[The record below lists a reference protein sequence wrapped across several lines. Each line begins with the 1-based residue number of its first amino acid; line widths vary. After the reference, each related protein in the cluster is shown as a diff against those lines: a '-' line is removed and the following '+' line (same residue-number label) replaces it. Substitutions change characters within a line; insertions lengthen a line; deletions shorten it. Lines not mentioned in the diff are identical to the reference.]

1 MATMQRLTRIFTAAP
16 LAAALAAVTLAGILP
31 AAVSD
36 ARAQAFPSKPV
47 TMVVPFPAGGTTD
60 IVARLTAQ
68 KLSEAWGQPVIVD
81 NRAGAGGNIGSAMV
95 AKAAPDGYT
104 LLMGTV
110 GTHAINASLYAK
122 MPYDVVK
129 DFTPVTNVAAVP
141 NMLVVTPD
149 LPVKSVKELIDYGK
163 KNPGK
168 LNMASSG
175 NGTSIHLSGELFKVM
190 TGVAME
196 HVPYKGSAPALT
208 DLMGGQVQV
217 MFDNMPSALP
227 HVKAGKLR
235 AIAVTTATRS
245 PAMPELPT
253 IAEAGVP
260 GFEAAS
266 WFGLLAPAGTPKEI
280 VAKIHADVV
289 KAMKTTDLTEK
300 MAQQGAVAV
309 GYTPDEFAAYIK
321 TELAKW
327 EKVVKASGARAD

>member
-1 MATMQRLTRIFTAAP
+1 MFATSLTRR
-16 LAAALAAVTLAGILP
+16 LALAALAAVTVAALP
-31 AAVSD
+31 DPSL
-36 ARAQAFPSKPV
+36 AQAWPSKPV
-47 TMVVPFPAGGTTD
+47 TVIVPFPAGGTTD

-110 GTHAINASLYAK
+110 GTHAINASLYDK

-129 DFTPVTNVAAVP
+129 DFAPITNVAAVP
-141 NMLVVTPD
+141 NMLVVTPS
-149 LPVKSVKELIDYGK
+149 LPVNSVPELIAYAK
-163 KNPGK
+163 QNPGK

-190 TGVAME
+190 TGIQME

-217 MFDNMPSALP
+217 MFDNMPSAIA
-227 HVKAGKLR
+227 HVKAGKLK
-235 AIAVTTATRS
+235 AIAVTTAKRS
-245 PAMPELPT
+245 PAMPDLPT
-253 IAEAGVP
+253 IDEAGVK

-280 VAKIHADVV
+280 VAKVQADVV

-300 MAQQGAVAV
+300 MGQQGAAAV
-309 GYTPDEFAAYIK
+309 GNTPDEFAAYIK
-321 TELAKW
+321 AELAKW
-327 EKVVKASGARAD
+327 EKVVKASGAKAD

>member
-1 MATMQRLTRIFTAAP
+1 MFATPLTRRLVLVAAAAVT
-16 LAAALAAVTLAGILP
+16 AAALPTL
-31 AAVSD
+31 SW
-36 ARAQAFPSKPV
+36 AQAFPSRPV
-47 TMVVPFPAGGTTD
+47 TMIVPFPAGGTTD

-68 KLSEAWGQPVIVD
+68 KLSETWGQPVIVD

-95 AKAAPDGYT
+95 AKAVPDGYT

-129 DFTPVTNVAAVP
+129 DFAPITNVAAVP

-149 LPVKSVKELIDYGK
+149 LPVKTVRELIDYGK

-196 HVPYKGSAPALT
+196 HIPYKGSAPALT

-235 AIAVTTATRS
+235 AIAVTAATRS
-245 PAMPELPT
+245 PAMPDLPT

-300 MAQQGAVAV
+300 MGQQGAVAV
-309 GYTPDEFAAYIK
+309 GNTPDEFAAYIK
-321 TELAKW
+321 AELAKW

>member
-1 MATMQRLTRIFTAAP
+1 MTAFPLLRRL
-16 LAAALAAVTLAGILP
+16 ALAVAMVLTAGG
-31 AAVSD
+31 AF
-36 ARAQAFPSKPV
+36 AQAWPSKPV

-60 IVARLTAQ
+60 IVARLAAQ

-110 GTHAINASLYAK
+110 GTHAINASLYEK

-129 DFTPVTNVAAVP
+129 DFAPITNVAAVP
-141 NMLVVTPD
+141 NMLVINPA
-149 LPVKSVKELIDYGK
+149 LPVNSVKELIDYGK

-190 TGVAME
+190 TGVQME
-196 HVPYKGSAPALT
+196 HIPYKGSAPALT
-208 DLMGGQVQV
+208 DMMGGQVQV

-227 HVKAGKLR
+227 HVKSGKLK
-235 AIAVTTATRS
+235 ALAVTTLTRS
-245 PAMPELPT
+245 PAVPDLPT
-253 IAEAGVP
+253 IDEAGVK

-280 VAKIHADVV
+280 VAKVQADIA

-309 GYTPDEFAAYIK
+309 GNTPDEFAAYIRQ
-321 TELAKW
+321 ELAKW
-327 EKVVKASGARAD
+327 EKVVKASGAKAD

>member
-1 MATMQRLTRIFTAAP
+1 MIDRRSLIAYTAAAAATVSVPGRALAQIAAQPMRIVFPFTAGGSGD
-16 LAAALAAVTLAGILP
+16 ALARLLADQLRIGL
-31 AAVSD
+31 D
-36 ARAQAFPSKPV
+36 
-47 TMVVPFPAGGTTD
+47 
-60 IVARLTAQ
+60 
-68 KLSEAWGQPVIVD
+68 QPVIVD

-289 KAMKTTDLTEK
+289 KAMKTTDLTAK

-309 GYTPDEFAAYIK
+309 GNTPDEFAAYIK
-321 TELAKW
+321 AELAKW

>member
-1 MATMQRLTRIFTAAP
+1 MAPMQRLIRFF
-16 LAAALAAVTLAGILP
+16 AAAVAAITLSGILP
-31 AAVSD
+31 ATLTN
-36 ARAQAFPSKPV
+36 ARAQAWPSKPV

-60 IVARLTAQ
+60 IVARLVAA
-68 KLSEAWGQPVIVD
+68 KLSEVWGQPVIID

-129 DFTPVTNVAAVP
+129 DFQPITNVAAVP
-141 NMLVVTPD
+141 NMLVVHPE
-149 LPVKSVKELIDYGK
+149 LPVKTVKDLIDYGK

-175 NGTSIHLSGELFKVM
+175 NGTSIHLAGELFKVM
-190 TGVAME
+190 TGVQME
-196 HVPYKGSAPALT
+196 HIPYKGSAPAIT
-208 DLMGGQVQV
+208 DLIGGQVQV

-245 PAMPELPT
+245 AAMPDLPT
-253 IAEAGVP
+253 IAEAGLP

-266 WFGLLAPAGTPKEI
+266 WFGMLAPAGTPKEI
-280 VAKIHADVV
+280 VAKIHGDVV
-289 KAMKTTDLTEK
+289 KLAKSTDLSAK
-300 MAQQGAVAV
+300 LAQQGAVPV
-309 GYTPDEFAAYIK
+309 LNTPDEFTAYIK
-321 TELAKW
+321 AELAKW

>member
-1 MATMQRLTRIFTAAP
+1 MTPMQRLRSFTLTA
-16 LAAALAAVTLAGILP
+16 AAALLVAGS
-31 AAVSD
+31 AF
-36 ARAQAFPSKPV
+36 AQAYPSKPV
-47 TMVVPFPAGGTTD
+47 TMIVPFPAGGTTD

-81 NRAGAGGNIGSAMV
+81 NRAGAGGNIGSGMV

-104 LLMGTV
+104 ILMGTV
-110 GTHAINASLYAK
+110 GTHAINASLYEK

-129 DFTPVTNVAAVP
+129 DFAPITNVAAVP
-141 NMLVVTPD
+141 NMLVINPA
-149 LPVKSVKELIDYGK
+149 LPVNSVKELIEYGK

-196 HVPYKGSAPALT
+196 HIPYKGSAPALT
-208 DLMGGQVQV
+208 DMMGGSVQV

-227 HVKAGKLR
+227 HVKAGKLK
-235 AIAVTTATRS
+235 ALAVTTATRS
-245 PAMPELPT
+245 PAIDLPT

-280 VAKIHADVV
+280 IAKIQADVV

-300 MAQQGAVAV
+300 MGQQGAVAV
-309 GYTPDEFAAYIK
+309 GNTPDEFAAYIK
-321 TELAKW
+321 VELAKW
-327 EKVVKASGARAD
+327 EKVVKASGAKAD

>member
-1 MATMQRLTRIFTAAP
+1 MSAILPLRRLV
-16 LAAALAAVTLAGILP
+16 LAAALALVAT
-31 AAVSD
+31 AA
-36 ARAQAFPSKPV
+36 APQAQAQAFPSKPV
-47 TMVVPFPAGGTTD
+47 TVIVPFPAGGTTD

-110 GTHAINASLYAK
+110 GTHAINASLYEK

-129 DFTPVTNVAAVP
+129 DFAPITNVAAVP
-141 NMLVVTPD
+141 NMLVVNPA
-149 LPVKSVKELIDYGK
+149 LPVNSVKELIDYGK

-175 NGTSIHLSGELFKVM
+175 NGTSIHLAGELFKVM
-190 TGVAME
+190 TGVQME
-196 HVPYKGSAPALT
+196 HIPYKGSAPALT

-235 AIAVTTATRS
+235 AIAVTTLKRS
-245 PAMPELPT
+245 PAMPDLPT
-253 IAEAGVP
+253 IDEAGVK

-280 VAKIHADVV
+280 VAKVQADVV

-300 MAQQGAVAV
+300 MAQQGAAAV
-309 GYTPDEFAAYIK
+309 GNTPDEFAAYIK
-321 TELAKW
+321 VELAKW
-327 EKVVKASGARAD
+327 EKVVKASGAKAD

>member
-1 MATMQRLTRIFTAAP
+1 MAPMQRLRRFAFAFTATL
-16 LAAALAAVTLAGILP
+16 LATGAAF
-31 AAVSD
+31 
-36 ARAQAFPSKPV
+36 AQAYPSKPV
-47 TMVVPFPAGGTTD
+47 TMIVPFPAGGTTD

-68 KLSEAWGQPVIVD
+68 KLSEAWGQPVVVD

-104 LLMGTV
+104 ILMGTV
-110 GTHAINASLYAK
+110 GTHAINASLYEK

-129 DFTPVTNVAAVP
+129 DFAPITNVAAVP
-141 NMLVVTPD
+141 NMLVINPA
-149 LPVKSVKELIDYGK
+149 LPVNSVKELIEYGK

-190 TGVAME
+190 TGVQME
-196 HVPYKGSAPALT
+196 HIPYKGSAPALT
-208 DLMGGQVQV
+208 DMMGGQVQV
-217 MFDNMPSALP
+217 MFDNMPSAIN
-227 HVKAGKLR
+227 HVKSGKLK
-235 AIAVTTATRS
+235 ALAVTTATRS
-245 PAMPELPT
+245 PAMPDLPT
-253 IAEAGVP
+253 IDEAGVK

-280 VAKIHADVV
+280 VAKIQADVV

-300 MAQQGAVAV
+300 MAQQGAAAV
-309 GYTPDEFAAYIK
+309 GNTPDEFAAYIK
-321 TELAKW
+321 AELAKW

>member
-1 MATMQRLTRIFTAAP
+1 MAPMQRLIRIF
-16 LAAALAAVTLAGILP
+16 AAAIAAVTCAALP
-31 AAVSD
+31 AAVGD
-36 ARAQAFPSKPV
+36 ARAQAWPSKPV

-60 IVARLTAQ
+60 IVARLVAA
-68 KLSEAWGQPVIVD
+68 KLSEVWGQPVIID

-129 DFTPVTNVAAVP
+129 DFQPITNVAAVP
-141 NMLVVTPD
+141 NMLVVHPD
-149 LPVKSVKELIDYGK
+149 LPVKTVKELIDYGK

-175 NGTSIHLSGELFKVM
+175 NGTSIHLAGELFKVM
-190 TGVAME
+190 TGVQME
-196 HVPYKGSAPALT
+196 HIPYKGSAPAIT
-208 DLMGGQVQV
+208 DLIGGQVQV

-245 PAMPELPT
+245 AAMPDLPT
-253 IAEAGVP
+253 IAEAGLP

-266 WFGLLAPAGTPKEI
+266 WFGMLAPAGTPKEI
-280 VAKIHADVV
+280 VAKIHGDVV
-289 KAMKTTDLTEK
+289 KLAKTTDLSAK
-300 MAQQGAVAV
+300 LAQQGAVPV
-309 GYTPDEFAAYIK
+309 LNTPDEFAAYIK
-321 TELAKW
+321 AELAKW